1 MKRALALFALAAC
14 ASACAPQ
21 PRYAR
26 PFGVELL
33 AGPGFA
39 APEGNKR
46 SSGAVTLGVDV
57 NHRPFGG
64 ALVTGVSLSSMTSVE
79 GRWNVT
85 SLGLQAKVDALYVVA
100 SHGWRR
106 EPPPL
111 PLRVLFGGRLGVD
124 LSVSQSPLSTSTT
137 PVAPYT
143 LVFPGAQLTLDTEVP
158 LDNERAFFL
167 VGRAAFDMGLNRD
180 FERWSALVGLGYGWG
195 R

>member
-1 MKRALALFALAAC
+1 MRRALAITAILAC
-14 ASACAPQ
+14 ACAPK
-21 PRYAR
+21 PPYAR
-26 PFGVELL
+26 PFSVGLL
-33 AGPGFA
+33 AGGGA
-39 APEGNKR
+39 ASPEGNHR
-46 SSGAVTLGVDV
+46 FAPAFAMGAEVD
-57 NHRPFGG
+57 HRPFGG
-64 ALVTGVSLSSMTSVE
+64 ALVTGVSLSSTTSIE

-100 SHGWRR
+100 SHFWTRA
-106 EPPPL
+106 PPPL

-124 LSVSQSPLSTSTT
+124 VSVSQSPLSTQTS
-137 PVAPYT
+137 PVAPYM
-143 LVFPGAQLTLDTEVP
+143 LIFPGAQLTLDTEVP